1 MSWYFPLLLS
11 LPLAST
17 RTASWVNLL
26 RQVAGEDDIL
36 WAADDPHQDNPGMN
50 IRRFTFPGVL
60 VALAVVMPAL
70 ALAQASALTVE
81 QRLQRV
87 EDELAIGRVL
97 VDYSARQDARDYAGY
112 AALFA
117 RNGEWVNG
125 KNVYKGREAILKML
139 VDLYGAPPA
148 GYVNSDSY
156 HLTTNLQIDVNGDR
170 ATARSR
176 HLLVMRGPRGEP
188 TPALAGR
195 YEDELIREDGK
206 WKILRRVDYPVM
218 PTSEEWMK
226 FIRERKAAGQ

>member
-1 MSWYFPLLLS
+1 MESNCRTLL
-11 LPLAST
+11 
-17 RTASWVNLL
+17 TAAAA
-26 RQVAGEDDIL
+26 VAVI
-36 WAADDPHQDNPGMN
+36 AM
-50 IRRFTFPGVL
+50 
-60 VALAVVMPAL
+60 MPAL
-70 ALAQASALTVE
+70 CAAQTSTQSIE

-87 EDELAIGRVL
+87 EDELAIRRIL
-97 VDYSARQDARDYAGY
+97 VDYSATQDARDFAGY

-125 KNVYKGREAILKML
+125 KNVHKGREAIIKML
-139 VDLYGAPPA
+139 VGLYGTPPP
-148 GYVNSDSY
+148 GYTNSESY
-156 HLTTNLQIDVNGDR
+156 HITSNPQIDVNGDR

-195 YEDELIREDGK
+195 YEDELIREDGQ

-226 FIRERKAAGQ
+226 FIQERRARAQAKP